1 MAKPKISVI
10 ITTHNRSKLLQR
22 ALDSV
27 MAQTFKDYELIIVDD
42 CSKDNTQEIV
52 SKYFPSSLYYRNVTN
67 LGPAGSRNK
76 GFQLSK
82 GEYIVYLDDDNEFMP
97 DFLMEAE
104 RALRLA
110 SPEVMGVRVGRIIH
124 QNGFDDYATPITH
137 TKFGS
142 IDWGF
147 LMKRE
152 VLETIGYDPNIHGDE
167 DTDFGIEFSKRFV
180 HIPID
185 KPLTVAYGE
194 DLGDSVCTPTPR
206 RLKGLRYFLN
216 KHKDLYATDRNE
228 QRYIYRLA
236 GRNFYK
242 GGFKLEGIKYFF
254 KSFLAMPQIKTFLHF
269 FFILFGWRAYDWWMD
284 REERRDAKIRLL
296 DKIFQ

>member
-1 MAKPKISVI
+1 MKTPKISVI
-10 ITTHNRSKLLQR
+10 CTTYNRQKLLQR

-27 MAQTFKDYELIIVDD
+27 MAQTFKDYELVVIDD
-42 CSKDNTQEIV
+42 CSQDSTGLVVK
-52 SKYFPSSLYYRNVTN
+52 SLYPKAIYYKNKRN

-76 GFQLSK
+76 GFEISK

-97 DFLMEAE
+97 DFLKEAE

-110 SPEVMGVRVGRIIH
+110 DKEVKGVRVGRIIH

-152 VLETIGYDPNIHGDE
+152 VLDTISYDPNICGDE
-167 DTDFGIEFSKRFV
+167 DTDFGIEFSKRFT

-185 KPLTVAYGE
+185 KPLTIAYGE
-194 DLGDSVCTPTPR
+194 DLGDSVCMPTPK

-216 KHKDLYATDRNE
+216 KHKDLYATDKNE
-228 QRYIYRLA
+228 QRYIFRLA

-254 KSFLAMPQIKTFLHF
+254 KSFLAMPQVKTFLHF
-269 FFILFGWRAYDWWMD
+269 FFILFGWRVYDWFMD
-284 REERRDAKIRLL
+284 KEERKDAKLRMEEIN
-296 DKIFQ
+296 K